1 MPKSIRVALFTDS
14 RARAQ
19 SIAEMLE
26 EDDRLDVVTWHDF
39 PPPQVDVILA
49 VEIPAARLP
58 EDGPP
63 VVVLGAGAD
72 SITLNETVRAALPP
86 NISDAEIVAALVAA
100 ALNLTVLTTPQAQRM
115 LRTYALDHP
124 QPAMVESLTRREMEV
139 LQMLAAG
146 LGNKQIAVS
155 LSMSAH
161 TAKFHV
167 AQIMAKLAATSRT
180 EAVSIGIRRG
190 LIPI

>member
-100 ALNLTVLTTPQAQRM
+100 ALNLTVLTTQAQRM

>member
-1 MPKSIRVALFTDS
+1 MPKSIRVAIFTDS
-14 RARAQ
+14 RARSQ
-19 SIAEMLE
+19 SLAEMLE
-26 EDDRLDVVTWHDF
+26 EDDRLDVVTWHDL
-39 PPPQVDVILA
+39 PRPLVDVILA

-72 SITLNETVRAALPP
+72 SVALSDTIRAALPP
-86 NISDAEIVAALVAA
+86 NVSDAEIVAALVAA
-100 ALNLTVLTTPQAQRM
+100 ALNLTVLTTRQATRL
-115 LRTYALDHP
+115 LRTSALE
-124 QPAMVESLTRREMEV
+124 QERPAMVESLTRREMEV
-139 LQMLAAG
+139 LQMMAAG
-146 LGNKQIAVS
+146 LGNKQIAAG

-167 AQIMAKLAATSRT
+167 AQIMAKLGATSRT
-180 EAVSIGIRRG
+180 EAVSVGIRRG

>member
-1 MPKSIRVALFTDS
+1 MPKSIRVAIFTDS
-14 RARAQ
+14 RGRAQ

-26 EDDRLDVVTWHDF
+26 EDDRLEVVTWNDF

-72 SITLNETVRAALPP
+72 SIALNETIRAALPS
-86 NISDAEIVAALVAA
+86 NVSDAEIVAALVAA
-100 ALNLTVLTTPQAQRM
+100 ALNLTVLTTRQARRLLRM
-115 LRTYALDHP
+115 SALEHE

-139 LQMLAAG
+139 LHMMAAG
-146 LGNKQIAVS
+146 SGNKQIAAS

-167 AQIMAKLAATSRT
+167 AQIMAKLGATSRT